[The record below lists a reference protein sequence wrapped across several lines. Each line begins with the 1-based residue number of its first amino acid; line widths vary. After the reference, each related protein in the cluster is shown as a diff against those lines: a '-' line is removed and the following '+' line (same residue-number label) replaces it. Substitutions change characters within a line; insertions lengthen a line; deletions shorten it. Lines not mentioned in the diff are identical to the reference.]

1 MFMRLLFQYDVIV
14 GGNFPGI
21 PTAVGRAAIESA
33 VVPVARE
40 AAANRDSR
48 VVTVEGVD
56 LTVTWAGAVPN
67 GTISTMP
74 GPIGDDAERLP
85 SKITPKDLQAARSG
99 ARWLRLDMMSGYFQ
113 YSPWWNWPF
122 ALQVDAIVREIL
134 AAAQD
139 SIFDGVVVSSGSIGP
154 GTIVPD
160 LVEHSQ
166 GAIGLRQQL
175 DPIHSR
181 TTVVVPL
188 TEVGSEEAAIWYS
201 IYAAEADW
209 LGAALSRFGLPSLAE
224 VMGEV
229 S

>member
-1 MFMRLLFQYDVIV
+1 
-14 GGNFPGI
+14 
-21 PTAVGRAAIESA
+21 
-33 VVPVARE
+33 
-40 AAANRDSR
+40 
-48 VVTVEGVD
+48 
-56 LTVTWAGAVPN
+56 
-67 GTISTMP
+67 
-74 GPIGDDAERLP
+74 
-85 SKITPKDLQAARSG
+85 
-99 ARWLRLDMMSGYFQ
+99 
-113 YSPWWNWPF
+113 
-122 ALQVDAIVREIL
+122 
-134 AAAQD
+134 
-139 SIFDGVVVSSGSIGP
+139 
-154 GTIVPD
+154 VPD